1 MSTTPSRCR
10 QRASVSTTRARTRTR
25 ADNARPHQRGAPAPG
40 PGALRTRPT
49 TRVHTR
55 GSTRARAGHAAD
67 TADHAHCPGAR
78 PHQGQTPGGLLRIAH
93 HPLGVRTQG
102 PRFKKH
108 APHTR
113 AESSPCVRFRVAYSL
128 VCDTN
133 GDEHRKGTKRRANPP
148 YKRRTYRGTDQPN
161 QQNDRPAEKGAAGRQ
176 GNCART
182 AREAAPG
189 DGPHRPGSR
198 ARTAQ
203 GRPAPLRTNPW
214 APQAAAGGAAPP
226 GEPRPQRRPTAVASP
241 RGAGRRCHP

>member
-10 QRASVSTTRARTRTR
+10 QRASVSTTRPRIRTR
-25 ADNARPHQRGAPAPG
+25 ADNARPHPRGAPALRPS
-40 PGALRTRPT
+40 ALRTRSTWTRPT
-49 TRVHTR
+49 TP
-55 GSTRARAGHAAD
+55 AA
-67 TADHAHCPGAR
+67 PGAR
-78 PHQGQTPGGLLRIAH
+78 PHQAQTPGGLLRIAH
-93 HPLGVRTQG
+93 HPLGVRTQR